1 MAAPNA
7 ALRSHQL
14 TEHTPL
20 PVGRADGAGHM
31 LRDGITLA
39 AASLER
45 ACNELGASM
54 LRCVRGDPA
63 PAAELSAYTSP
74 STGRRKSLQLEGL
87 GFCNLTAVSS
97 EEGQPKRRASVL
109 LGCGGGMCGSGFPAS
124 VMVETEGH
132 SADDASEVEDETL
145 GPLLEGGGRRPSMII
160 PFFGA
165 VDVPPRLDLD
175 DGDETD
181 EDLMDDHSL
190 ELMRTHDSSELQL
203 AAFAPKSKCD

>member
-1 MAAPNA
+1 
-7 ALRSHQL
+7 
-14 TEHTPL
+14 
-20 PVGRADGAGHM
+20 M
-31 LRDGITLA
+31 LRDGLKLA

-45 ACNELGASM
+45 ACNELGASI
-54 LRCVRGDPA
+54 LRCIRGDPA

-109 LGCGGGMCGSGFPAS
+109 LGCGGGMCGSGFPTS

-132 SADDASEVEDETL
+132 DADDASEDETL

-175 DGDETD
+175 DEDGAETD

-190 ELMRTHDSSELQL
+190 DMLRTHDSSSELQVQL
-203 AAFAPKSKCD
+203 AAFAPKSKCE